1 MSASWDEIWKKAS
14 AFPPISW
21 YAEEFLQYLVRLS
34 STQESALFLEPG
46 AGSGRFGYHL
56 SERGIEIVALD
67 FSRNSVRLLRK
78 IKTECGKGF
87 HIVRADVLHMPFRD
101 YTFHVVYSEG
111 VVEHFLK
118 PHHVLREMTRV
129 LRNFG
134 ILVFSVP
141 NKFSFHTLGRFAVKK
156 LMSDWWPYGYE
167 RSFSKNEVKRLLQ
180 SFGLKKIEVH
190 GIGLFYGFGRYM
202 PNALQA
208 FLNYISTRTRENRL
222 GAVLTEHVGFQVI
235 GKGEKEGA

>member
-1 MSASWDEIWKKAS
+1 MSALWNEIWKKAS
-14 AFPPISW
+14 AFSPISW

-56 SERGIEIVALD
+56 SKRGIEIVALD
-67 FSRNSVRLLRK
+67 FSRNSVRLLQT
-78 IKTECGKGF
+78 IKTKCGKGF

-111 VVEHFLK
+111 LVEHFLK
-118 PHHVLREMTRV
+118 PHYILREMTRV

-134 ILVFSVP
+134 ILVFSAP
-141 NKFSFHTLGRFAVKK
+141 NKFSFHTLGRFMVTK
-156 LMSDWWPYGYE
+156 LMSKRWPYGYE

-180 SFGLKKIEVH
+180 SFGLKKIEVY
-190 GIGLFYGFGRYM
+190 GIGLFYGVGRYM
-202 PNALQA
+202 PSPLQA
-208 FLNYISTRTRENRL
+208 FLNYINVRTRENKL
-222 GAVLTEHVGFQVI
+222 GVVLTEHFGFQVI
-235 GKGEKEGA
+235 GKGEKQCV